1 MTKLNPAY
9 LPHERYGER
18 PIEIVKIVKTDEGE
32 RLGASF
38 SPMGKTGSRARKQV
52 IMYVPPGT
60 PFAKAGVKVGDVLE
74 TINGTPVPLP
84 DLEGVKLAQ
93 TTKIVELEEESKVGT
108 ARLLRAGGMEF
119 EIGVR
124 RGVFLDVPNM
134 RTQEYYAAKYK
145 KDGLAAHGIPQESG
159 CCAVM

>member
-1 MTKLNPAY
+1 MTKLNPTY

-84 DLEGVKLAQ
+84 DLEGVGLAQ

-124 RGVFLDVPNM
+124 RGVVVVPQI
-134 RTQEYYAAKYK
+134 TTKYYAAKYE